1 MMSDSLISILLM
13 LQFQSK
19 NIFYLW
25 YQISIHI
32 VTNQMLQLNLFK
44 QSTFL
49 DVKNIF
55 MIKASNGNSLSKRY
69 SLYSFDNYH
78 LQKEFQKRYNFFLFS
93 IFLYSFFLQFCIIL

>member
-1 MMSDSLISILLM
+1 MVLPSSHMMSDSLISILLM

-55 MIKASNGNSLSKRY
+55 MIKA
-69 SLYSFDNYH
+69 
-78 LQKEFQKRYNFFLFS
+78 
-93 IFLYSFFLQFCIIL
+93 